1 MSADLISIFHKT
13 SCTSGFISH
22 LYQHELQHLYSEAMV
37 PRAVSYRQSPTSY
50 LELPSGDNP
59 ETTLSQSLKT
69 KLDNLLNTI
78 RSSQPHF
85 VLCIKP
91 GLAEDYLLDQKLVV
105 TQCRSFN
112 ILETFHVMSDGLPH
126 RMRMTTFCVRYGAGG
141 KDRTGEDMGTNCQL
155 VVKRMKEKNLSS
167 SSVIN
172 IEWVIGTSH
181 VHFSEGARQVMEE
194 ERSSEREEAAR
205 RIQRWWTVRRRRRRY
220 TPPCDIDV
228 ILQTISLHGL
238 DRVILLVCTFLDYNH
253 FSSRTIPPL
262 PLGRGYT
269 VHQNKKMT
277 FPQLRRLKT
286 PLKDKADMEEVLVI
300 GISPRPAHFLV
311 QKNNN
316 ILHISHRNLLPII

>member
-13 SCTSGFISH
+13 SCTSGFMSH

-91 GLAEDYLLDQKLVV
+91 GQAEDAVFDQQLVV
-105 TQCRSFN
+105 TQCRAFN
-112 ILETFHVMSDGLPH
+112 LLETCHVMSDGLPH
-126 RMRMTTFCVRYGAGG
+126 RMRMTTFCARYGAGG
-141 KDRTGEDMGTNCQL
+141 RDRASEDMVTNCQL
-155 VVKRMKEKNLSS
+155 VVKRMKENLVEKFLSS

-172 IEWVIGTSH
+172 IEWVIGKSH

-194 ERSSEREEAAR
+194 ERSREREEAAR
-205 RIQRWWTVRRRRRRY
+205 RIQRWWTVRRRRNY
-220 TPPCDIDV
+220 TQSCDIDV

-238 DRVILLVCTFLDYNH
+238 DRVIFLFGNFQENNN
-253 FSSRTIPPL
+253 FSSRTIPHHCPL
-262 PLGRGYT
+262 EEDTLSIKT
-269 VHQNKKMT
+269 
-277 FPQLRRLKT
+277 RR
-286 PLKDKADMEEVLVI
+286 
-300 GISPRPAHFLV
+300 
-311 QKNNN
+311 
-316 ILHISHRNLLPII
+316 